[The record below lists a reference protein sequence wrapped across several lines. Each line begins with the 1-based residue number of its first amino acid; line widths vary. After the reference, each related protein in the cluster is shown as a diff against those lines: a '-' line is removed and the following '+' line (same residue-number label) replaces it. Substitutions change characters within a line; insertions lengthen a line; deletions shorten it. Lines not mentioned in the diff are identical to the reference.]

1 MVTVTFANFWSGHG
15 KVSRKARFQEAW
27 NSSNLDV
34 AAFLAALQETGGGRC
49 FEDVDEPWSAT
60 EETGTVGDDETVED
74 YKRFLGLELDDVF
87 QDPGS
92 NPDSS

>member
-1 MVTVTFANFWSGHG
+1 MPTSGRGHVE
-15 KVSRKARFQEAW
+15 VSRKARFQEAW

-34 AAFLAALQETGGGRC
+34 AAFLATLQETGGDRC
-49 FEDVDEPWSAT
+49 FEDVDEPGSAT
-60 EETGTVGDDETVED
+60 EETGTVGDETVED